1 MSFKTTKKTTTM
13 TAIDST

>member
-1 MSFKTTKKTTTM
+1 MSFKTKKTTAM